1 MTFLIILTSVLFLL
15 CIVLALFMLKAMRS
29 EAQIRN
35 QATVRESEL
44 KNQAVVREAELQSEA
59 AALHTRNDALS
70 REIEAM
76 EKRIEESREQMK
88 TIVQQQEERFK
99 NIATEILN
107 NSTKQFNET
116 SNQRLGDILNPLK
129 ENIETFRKVVSD
141 TYSTDAKERASLQK
155 ELQILFE
162 LNRSI
167 GREARDL
174 TNALRSNSKV
184 QGDWGEM
191 ILEQL
196 LEKSGLIKGQHF
208 EVQVT
213 RNEDGKVLQTADGH
227 TGRADVVVHYP
238 DDRCLVIDSKVSLT
252 DFIDFVNYSADDSP
266 ENVEK
271 RREAG
276 RKHVAS
282 VRQHIAELAAKGY
295 QDVVGKKR
303 LDFVLMFIPNESAYM
318 AAMQL
323 EPGLWQEA
331 YDKRVLIVSPTHLIS
346 VLRMLSSLWKQ
357 DSINRN
363 SEEIGRLAGLML
375 DKFSLVVESLDKIES
390 SLETTRKSYS
400 ECRNRLADG
409 KGNFFSIA
417 GKIQALGAKNTRRL
431 PES

>member
-15 CIVLALFMLKAMRS
+15 CIILALFMLKAMRS

-129 ENIETFRKVVSD
+129 ENIENFRKVVSD

-155 ELQILFE
+155 EVQILFE

-174 TNALRSNSKV
+174 TNALRSHSKV
-184 QGDWGEM
+184 QGDWGEL
-191 ILEQL
+191 IL
-196 LEKSGLIKGQHF
+196 
-208 EVQVT
+208 
-213 RNEDGKVLQTADGH
+213 
-227 TGRADVVVHYP
+227 
-238 DDRCLVIDSKVSLT
+238 
-252 DFIDFVNYSADDSP
+252 
-266 ENVEK
+266 
-271 RREAG
+271 
-276 RKHVAS
+276 
-282 VRQHIAELAAKGY
+282 
-295 QDVVGKKR
+295 
-303 LDFVLMFIPNESAYM
+303 
-318 AAMQL
+318 
-323 EPGLWQEA
+323 
-331 YDKRVLIVSPTHLIS
+331 
-346 VLRMLSSLWKQ
+346 
-357 DSINRN
+357 
-363 SEEIGRLAGLML
+363 
-375 DKFSLVVESLDKIES
+375 
-390 SLETTRKSYS
+390 
-400 ECRNRLADG
+400 
-409 KGNFFSIA
+409 
-417 GKIQALGAKNTRRL
+417 
-431 PES
+431 